1 MIANKLNAKRNEIN
15 TDCDGISI
23 LLTVSNLDDSKKQEI
38 KSFLSLFGTD
48 LSFRCGLP
56 QNVVGSSRKDGVFS
70 CAGNSGGNKCQHLP
84 NNLQGNEILVID
96 SPIKIACHKSCKE
109 KIINCLRKAGFILS
123 PSSQEGLCFDSIG
136 LKP

>member
-23 LLTVSNLDDSKKQEI
+23 LLTASNLDDSKKQEI

-70 CAGNSGGNKCQHLP
+70 CAGITAVVTSASICQITCRETKSLSLTPLLRLHVI
-84 NNLQGNEILVID
+84 NL
-96 SPIKIACHKSCKE
+96 A
-109 KIINCLRKAGFILS
+109 RRR
-123 PSSQEGLCFDSIG
+123 
-136 LKP
+136 